1 MRFRIGT
8 GRSAGSAAPVVRIVP
23 GLGGFAI
30 RMVRVVVARPR
41 QLALEPLKVGLGGAV
56 LKFSSNLGLLCLRPA
71 AAHGGTPS
79 RNNGAAQQVGGSD
92 LLSLLSCR
100 QFTVPRGCV
109 LLRPA
114 PCLACRRSVPRNRS
128 TATRPAPG

>member
-1 MRFRIGT
+1 M
-8 GRSAGSAAPVVRIVP
+8 
-23 GLGGFAI
+23 GL
-30 RMVRVVVARPR
+30 RR
-41 QLALEPLKVGLGGAV
+41 AV
-56 LKFSSNLGLLCLRPA
+56 LKVSCDLGLLRLSPA
-71 AAHGGTPS
+71 TAHGGTPS

-114 PCLACRRSVPRNRS
+114 PGLDCHRAVRRNRS
-128 TATRPAPG
+128 TATRPAPGPSTAGSDARSIIAAP